1 MAWQRFE
8 GLTQTRRWLLLVF
21 LIGSIHA
28 GAYALFVPLW
38 QAPDEPGH
46 FEAACLLSQ
55 VKRPLTGDDLS
66 LPLQRD
72 ILANL
77 AQHEFWTHVQT
88 PWPASLPLAFVDD
101 PFLARSGRQA
111 GDEPPCG

>member
-1 MAWQRFE
+1 M
-8 GLTQTRRWLLLVF
+8 
-21 LIGSIHA
+21 HA
-28 GAYALFVPLW
+28 GAYALLVPLW

-46 FEAACLLSQ
+46 YEAACLLSQ

-77 AQHEFWTHVQT
+77 AQHKF
-88 PWPASLPLAFVDD
+88 
-101 PFLARSGRQA
+101 
-111 GDEPPCG
+111 

>member
-1 MAWQRFE
+1 MAWRRVE
-8 GLTQTRRWLLLVF
+8 GLTATRRWLLLVF
-21 LIGSIHA
+21 LGGSIHA

-46 FEAACLLSQ
+46 FEAACLFSQ

-77 AQHEFWTHVQT
+77 AQHEFWTQV
-88 PWPASLPLAFVDD
+88 LA
-101 PFLARSGRQA
+101 P
-111 GDEPPCG
+111 